1 MRSNKKVITEARQR
15 LGKLQEEHATMVKG
29 IDQARRKLDKRASRL
44 RNLESKIAKAERQ
57 AYALANKDGQTQPV
71 PGKVLRRAYLVFNP
85 TSGPEGKE
93 DRSPQPLVEALR
105 AHGIEAEV
113 GFKTSG
119 KVARQLTS
127 DALEN
132 KHDLI
137 IVAGGDG
144 TIEAVASQLVGTGAV
159 LGIMPVGTRN
169 NLARE
174 LGVPLDVNMAC
185 ELLAA
190 GITRKVD
197 VGRVR
202 ADARR
207 DEEFFLET
215 AGLGMTAVLFP
226 AGQDLRKHR
235 FGNLSAAVKKLFEMR
250 PGPVEIELDGN
261 EKVSA
266 NSQVV
271 TVSNAPMIGLNQMIA
286 PDAKMDDGL
295 LDIAVYDGMTTTD
308 LAGYFL
314 NTTKGRRSTNGQVRF
329 YRAKRVVIRS
339 GAPLAV
345 VSDTDLLPERQEL
358 EIEILPRALNVVVG
372 NGMALTL
379 PVESVP
385 AVPPLTGPQPESEAP
400 ANNGTKSTEQLPA
413 EKVSVPEPVAA

>member
-1 MRSNKKVITEARQR
+1 MRSTKKRIVNARKR
-15 LGKLQEEHATMVKG
+15 LAKLQAEQAAMAKA
-29 IDQARRKLDKRASRL
+29 IDRARRKLDKRSMCL
-44 RNLESKIAKAERQ
+44 RSLESKIAKAERR
-57 AYALANKDGQTQPV
+57 AYALAHQNGQQW
-71 PGKVLRRAYLVFNP
+71 PGPALALRRAYLIFNP

-93 DRSPQPLVEALR
+93 GRSPEALVEALR

-119 KVARQLTS
+119 KVARQLTCE
-127 DALEN
+127 ALER
-132 KHDLI
+132 KHDLLI
-137 IVAGGDG
+137 AAGGDG
-144 TIEAVASQLVGTGAV
+144 TIEDVASQLVGTEAV
-159 LGIMPVGTRN
+159 LGILPVGSRN

-174 LGVPLDVNMAC
+174 LGVPLDVNLAC

-197 VGRVR
+197 IGRVR

-207 DEEFFLET
+207 DVEFFLET

-235 FGNLSAAVKKLFEMR
+235 FGNLSAAVRKLFEMR
-250 PGPVEIELDGN
+250 PGPVEIDLDGN
-261 EKVSA
+261 EKVTA

-339 GAPLAV
+339 GEPLAV
-345 VSDTDLLPERQEL
+345 VSDTDSILERQEL
-358 EIEILPRALNVVVG
+358 EIEILPRALNAIVG
-372 NGMALTL
+372 SGMALTL
-379 PVESVP
+379 PVEAVP
-385 AVPPLTGPQPESEAP
+385 AVPPLAGPQPAATTPAEAATASDKAP
-400 ANNGTKSTEQLPA
+400 AAKTP
-413 EKVSVPEPVAA
+413 VPEAVPA